1 MALEACL
8 VGGRFATVWALR
20 LRFPDEFIAGR
31 LHKEQSTLSLA
42 ERILGWI
49 YHKLNWIFY
58 CSVDRSLA
66 GSELLPYGNR
76 AWSKYLFS
84 PSHNDRESF
93 SSMRDLTGCPN
104 QAKCF
109 TP

>member
-1 MALEACL
+1 MALEARF

-49 YHKLNWIFY
+49 YHKLDI
-58 CSVDRSLA
+58 
-66 GSELLPYGNR
+66 LLFCRP
-76 AWSKYLFS
+76 FS
-84 PSHNDRESF
+84 GWLGVVALWE
-93 SSMRDLTGCPN
+93 
-104 QAKCF
+104 
-109 TP
+109 